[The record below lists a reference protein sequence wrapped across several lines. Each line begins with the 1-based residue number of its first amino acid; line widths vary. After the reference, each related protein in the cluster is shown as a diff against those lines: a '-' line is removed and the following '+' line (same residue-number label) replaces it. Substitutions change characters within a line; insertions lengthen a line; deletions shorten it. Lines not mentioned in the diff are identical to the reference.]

1 MEQLQLFPSAPI
13 LIESTRSIGYS
24 FESAIADIID
34 NSISAEA
41 RNVYIEFEANNN
53 PFVAIIDDGKG
64 MTRQELIAA
73 MKYGSQSSLS
83 ERSKSD
89 LGRFGLGLKVASL
102 SQCRRLSVI
111 TKTEESTLIGAS
123 WDLDVIEQTQDWMLL
138 ILSEQE
144 VKNKLSILKLKA
156 LNQGTIVIWEEFDRI
171 SNSSIDTT
179 KIIIEKMDNVSKHL
193 SLVFH
198 KYMSQ
203 YYSRTVLNI
212 EVNGVK
218 LKATDPFLIHHPSTQ
233 PIPIETLTIDKQNI
247 YVQPHILPHAKKLT
261 NANKVTLGKVD
272 DYRTNQGFYV
282 YRNKRLIIWGTWFKL
297 FKQNELTNLAR
308 VSVEIPNSLDHI
320 WEIDVK
326 KSTATL
332 PDIIRKKLQAVT
344 EASIEGSEKV
354 YRYRGIKEKNKSIQN
369 VWDVVT
375 NNGKFMYRINRET
388 EMFKVI
394 ESMIPDKNSTLFHN
408 FMTLLE
414 EQFPY
419 ADVYYRYSKNMGD
432 LEEPKQDQEGV
443 YLMAKSIIETLKES
457 NTSILAFMKGIQS
470 TAPFK
475 DFPEVIKRIHLEES
489 YEE

>member
-24 FESAIADIID
+24 FESAIADIVD
-34 NSISAEA
+34 NSISAGA
-41 RNVYIEFEANNN
+41 TSITIEFEAQDS
-53 PFVAIIDDGKG
+53 PFVAIIDDGHG
-64 MTRQELIAA
+64 MNRQDLIAA

-83 ERSKSD
+83 ARSKTD

-102 SQCRRLSVI
+102 SQCRKLCVL
-111 TKTEESTLIGAS
+111 TKTKDSKLIGAS
-123 WDLDVIEQTQDWMLL
+123 WDLDVIEQTQDWILL

-144 VKNKLSILKLKA
+144 VNDKLTKLRVDN
-156 LNQGTIVIWEEFDRI
+156 LNQGTIVVWEEFDRI
-171 SNSSIDTT
+171 SNTSIDTT

-203 YYSRTVLNI
+203 DYSKNTLNI

-233 PIPIETLTIDKQNI
+233 PKSIETLTIENQKI
-247 YVQPHILPHAKKLT
+247 YVRPHILPHAKKLT

-344 EASIEGSEKV
+344 SASIEGSEKV
-354 YRYRGIKEKNKSIQN
+354 YRYRGRKEKNESIQN

-375 NNGKFMYRINRET
+375 NNGKFTYRINRET
-388 EMFKVI
+388 EIFKVI
-394 ESMIPDKNSTLFHN
+394 ESMIPDKNITLFHN

-443 YLMAKSIIETLKES
+443 YLMAKSIIDTLKES
-457 NTSILAFMKGIQS
+457 NKSILAFMKGIQT

-475 DFPEVIKRIHLEES
+475 DYPEVIKRIHLEES
-489 YEE
+489 YEK

>member
-24 FESAIADIID
+24 FESAIADIVD
-34 NSISAEA
+34 NSISAGA
-41 RNVYIEFEANNN
+41 RNVLIEFEAQEN
-53 PFVAIIDDGKG
+53 PFVAIVDDGEG
-64 MTRQELIAA
+64 MTRKELIAA

-83 ERSKSD
+83 VRDKSD

-102 SQCRRLSVI
+102 SQCRKLSVL
-111 TKTEESTLIGAS
+111 TRTRESKLIGAS

-138 ILSEQE
+138 VLSEQD
-144 VKNKLSILKLKA
+144 VKHKLSTLKLDNFTK
-156 LNQGTIVIWEEFDRI
+156 GTVVIWEVFDRI
-171 SNSSIDTT
+171 SNTSIDTT
-179 KIIIEKMDNVSKHL
+179 KVIIEKMDNVSKHL

-198 KYMSQ
+198 KFMSQ
-203 YYSRTVLNI
+203 DYSKNILNI
-212 EVNGVK
+212 KINGVK
-218 LKATDPFLIHHPSTQ
+218 LRATDPFLFHHPSTQ
-233 PIPIETLTIDKQNI
+233 PKGIETLTIENQNI
-247 YVQPHILPHAKKLT
+247 YIRPHILPHANKLT
-261 NANKVTLGKVD
+261 NANRATLGKVE
-272 DYRTNQGFYV
+272 DYRSNQGFYV

-308 VSVEIPNSLDHI
+308 VSVDIPNSLDHI

-344 EASIEGSEKV
+344 TSSIEGSEKV
-354 YRYRGIKEKNKSIQN
+354 YRYRGRKEKDKAIQN

-388 EMFKVI
+388 EMFKVVENI
-394 ESMIPDKNSTLFHN
+394 IPDKNRSLFQN
-408 FMTLLE
+408 LMTLLE
-414 EQFPY
+414 DQFPY

-443 YLMAKSIIETLKES
+443 YLMARSIVDALKES
-457 NTSILAFMKGIQS
+457 NASILGFMEGIQT

-475 DFPEVIKRIHLEES
+475 DYPEVIERIHLEES
-489 YEE
+489 YEK